1 MRDTLRSP
9 RQIELRKLLLRRR
22 ANHGV
27 TQSELARRLGK
38 PQSFVAKYEGG
49 ERRLSVIEFIDIAE
63 ALQIRPSQLLDELH
77 EILKSAGQQDAS
89 IVGKIK
95 TQGKR

>member
-9 RQIELRKLLLRRR
+9 RQIELRKLLLRQRTDR
-22 ANHGV
+22 GV
-27 TQSELARRLGK
+27 TQTELARRLGK

-63 ALQIRPSQLLDELH
+63 ALQIRPSHLINELH
-77 EILKSAGQQDAS
+77 EILKSLEEQEAS
-89 IVGKIK
+89 ARGKTK
-95 TQGKR
+95 TQ